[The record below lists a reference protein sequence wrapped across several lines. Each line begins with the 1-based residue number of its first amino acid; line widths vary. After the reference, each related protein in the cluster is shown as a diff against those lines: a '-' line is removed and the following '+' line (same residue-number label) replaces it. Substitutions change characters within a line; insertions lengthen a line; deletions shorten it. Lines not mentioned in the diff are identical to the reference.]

1 MTIILST
8 CQVTDLKKITGR
20 FLGKFVVKR
29 IIKIPSHLAYV
40 ATPLCETLTLA
51 KQSIN
56 DKLQGSVA
64 THLRCGGVVNNQI
77 EKGLGLLL
85 SLNRWIFDEDTD
97 KSVVVSVT
105 HFLHLLAVW
114 WPGAWQQDNHLLVS
128 ISAKYS
134 PILFFSLADSAIN
147 LS

>member
-20 FLGKFVVKR
+20 FLGKLVVKR

-56 DKLQGSVA
+56 DKLQGSVS

-85 SLNRWIFDEDTD
+85 SLNR
-97 KSVVVSVT
+97 
-105 HFLHLLAVW
+105 
-114 WPGAWQQDNHLLVS
+114 
-128 ISAKYS
+128 
-134 PILFFSLADSAIN
+134 
-147 LS
+147 

>member
-8 CQVTDLKKITGR
+8 CQVTDFKKITGR

-56 DKLQGSVA
+56 DKLQGSVS

-85 SLNRWIFDEDTD
+85 SLNR
-97 KSVVVSVT
+97 
-105 HFLHLLAVW
+105 
-114 WPGAWQQDNHLLVS
+114 
-128 ISAKYS
+128 
-134 PILFFSLADSAIN
+134 
-147 LS
+147 